1 MSDEDQRLG
10 AVRDG
15 LLERYLDFAFGG
27 LHFEARDLSAEIAEA
42 RQKLTDFLGREPWFP
57 DRPSR
62 LIHLALVTDDTDEIV
77 GKATR
82 EVGVRGTAL
91 VVAHKALH
99 IWPAQWR
106 RRGFGSALLAE
117 NRDWYREC
125 GVAFIVMEAE
135 GDGSAF
141 AALRGFD
148 FDLSAYARRPGFAGL
163 TERELRLAA
172 VDRLIHHPA
181 IQESV
186 DAAQPPHRESAAD
199 FLDRVEAGSADA
211 AEQVRRFRRR
221 LPRPLSGE
229 PGRLAGDP
237 LTFTAPDEI
246 AAFGRDE
253 PRDGPGGRRL
263 GLEVLAL
270 TGWSG
275 ITPVG
280 EQVPARD
287 PRAVGP

>member
-10 AVRDG
+10 AVRDR
-15 LLERYLDFAFGG
+15 LLERYLDFASAG

-42 RQKLTDFLGREPWFP
+42 RQKLTEFLGREPQLP

-82 EVGVRGTAL
+82 EVGLRGTAL

-99 IWPAQWR
+99 IWPARWR

-148 FDLSAYARRPGFAGL
+148 FDLTAYARRPGFAGL

-186 DAAQPPHRESAAD
+186 DAAQPLHRESAAD
-199 FLDRVEAGSADA
+199 FLDRLAVSSADA
-211 AEQVRRFRRR
+211 ADQVRRLRRR
-221 LPRPLSGE
+221 LPRSRSGE
-229 PGRLAGDP
+229 PGCLTGDP
-237 LTFTAPDEI
+237 LTFTAPEEI

-253 PRDGPGGRRL
+253 PRCGPGGRRL

-280 EQVPARD
+280 GQVPARD
-287 PRAVGP
+287 PRTVVG